1 MTGWKKDKNHQRRR
15 DASRQPSHRFDS
27 IRSIPECVSKRR
39 ELREQSSV
47 NAMTGL
53 FRAIIRD
60 TARKFITE
68 RYCPPDKDSKCASR
82 LIPDYTECQKMSAF
96 SLYVCEYGRVHCR
109 LNTIY
114 RFASIPR
121 LIVTFI
127 RIFPQ
132 SFVLTG

>member
-1 MTGWKKDKNHQRRR
+1 MTGWKKEKNHQRRR

-27 IRSIPECVSKRR
+27 IRSIPEYVSKRR

-68 RYCPPDKDSKCASR
+68 RYCPPGQGFKMRIATNPGLHGVRKDVR
-82 LIPDYTECQKMSAF
+82 IPS
-96 SLYVCEYGRVHCR
+96 VCV
-109 LNTIY
+109 
-114 RFASIPR
+114 
-121 LIVTFI
+121 
-127 RIFPQ
+127 
-132 SFVLTG
+132 